1 MELCRSIGYRV
12 IGSGGQGSLQKELY
26 RLFSSDP
33 DAARQRMVEML
44 HVGVA
49 LKIEE
54 VRGVLRGMMGV
65 EDESTTSSWMPLLS
79 QLLLVVISAAP
90 GMGMS
95 DDTP

>member
-1 MELCRSIGYRV
+1 MGRGRCKRSCIACLAPFQTQQD
-12 IGSGGQGSLQKELY
+12 SGWW
-26 RLFSSDP
+26 RL
-33 DAARQRMVEML
+33 L

-54 VRGVLRGMMGV
+54 MRGVLREMMGD
-65 EDESTTSSWMPLLS
+65 EDESMTSSWMPLLS

>member
-1 MELCRSIGYRV
+1 M
-12 IGSGGQGSLQKELY
+12 QKKLY
-26 RLFSSDP
+26 RLFRSDP
-33 DAARQRMVEML
+33 DAARQRMAEML

-54 VRGVLRGMMGV
+54 VHGVLRGMMGD